1 MLEEAFFFT
10 KPIYTLASTLHNL
23 SAYDDATVPDA
34 SKWSFGIA
42 VSDWNAQI
50 THALFEAC
58 RDTLI
63 KHGAQPDN
71 IHVVQVPGSY
81 ELPLGA
87 RILYNRHAPHAVICL
102 GCVIRGETS
111 HHEYINH
118 AVATGLLQMSLT
130 LGKPFVFGVLTPD
143 TMKQALDRAGG
154 QYGNK
159 GTEAAITAIRMVA
172 LQEGPSDHK
181 KAIGFR
187 S

>member
-1 MLEEAFFFT
+1 M
-10 KPIYTLASTLHNL
+10 YNLASALHNL

-63 KHGAQPDN
+63 KHGAQSDN

-87 RILYNRHAPHAVICL
+87 RILYNRHTPHAVICI

-143 TMKQALDRAGG
+143 NMEQALDRAGG

-172 LQEGPSDHK
+172 LQEGPSDQK
-181 KAIGFR
+181 KTIGFR